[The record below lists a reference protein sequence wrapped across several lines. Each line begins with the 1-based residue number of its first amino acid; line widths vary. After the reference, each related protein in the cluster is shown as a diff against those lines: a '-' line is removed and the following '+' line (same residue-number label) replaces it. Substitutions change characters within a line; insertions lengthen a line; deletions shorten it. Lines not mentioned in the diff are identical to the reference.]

1 MASEHT
7 LTLTDGDFE
16 QTVLQSDKPV
26 LVDFWAQWCGP
37 CRMIAPA
44 VGELAEEYNGR
55 VAVGKL
61 NIDENPDTPQ
71 KYGVRS
77 IPTLLLFKDGK
88 VVKILGGRVQVVC
101 GRSRS
106 LWFGL
111 LQKINVLNFF

>member
-16 QTVLQSDKPV
+16 QTVLQSNKPV

-61 NIDENPDTPQ
+61 EV
-71 KYGVRS
+71 VR
-77 IPTLLLFKDGK
+77 TLAGLILYQRDRLIEDGE
-88 VVKILGGRVQVVC
+88 VGEAQEVHL
-101 GRSRS
+101 
-106 LWFGL
+106 
-111 LQKINVLNFF
+111 